1 MTPAFHDRDG
11 GLFAEDV
18 DLTALAEAV
27 GTPFFCYSSAAMTDR
42 YKALAA
48 VLDPLGIDILFAV
61 KANSNQAVIA
71 TLAAAGAGADV
82 VSEGEIRQALA
93 AGVPARRIVFAGV
106 AKTAAEMAFAL
117 EAGIGQFNVE
127 SFAELTMLDA
137 VAREMGRVAP
147 VGLRVNPDVDA
158 GTHEK
163 ITTGRKENKFGV
175 DIAAAP
181 AFFAAAADMAGI
193 DARSMSLHIGS
204 QITQLEPFER
214 AYRGLREMTL
224 ALRAAGVT
232 IDHLDLGGGL
242 GIVYADETAPDLN
255 QYARIVRD
263 TVGDLGCRLSV
274 EPGRFLVGNAGI
286 LVCQVILVKPG
297 ETRDFI
303 FTDGAMND
311 LIRPTLYEAY
321 HAIRPLRPRGPAQAR
336 PADIVGPVCE
346 SGDYLGKGR
355 YLPNLEVGDLV
366 AVMGAGAYGAV
377 MASTYNSRPLAPEVL
392 VAGARHH
399 VIRPR
404 LSYAELLA
412 RDSVPLWLTDQTVD
426 HGA

>member
-1 MTPAFHDRDG
+1 MTPGFHDRDG
-11 GLFAEDV
+11 TLFAEDV
-18 DLTALAEAV
+18 DLAALAETV
-27 GTPFFCYSSAAMTDR
+27 GTPFFCYSSAAMVGR
-42 YKALAA
+42 YQALAA
-48 VLDPLGIDILFAV
+48 VLDPLGVDILFAV

-93 AGVPARRIVFAGV
+93 AGVPAHRIVFAGV
-106 AKTAAEMAFAL
+106 AKTEAEMAFAL

-137 VAREMGRVAP
+137 VARKMGRVAP

-175 DIAAAP
+175 DIAEAP
-181 AFFAAAADMAGI
+181 AFFAAAADLAGV

-204 QITQLEPFER
+204 QITDLAPFER

-232 IDHLDLGGGL
+232 IDHLDIGGGL
-242 GIVYADETAPDLN
+242 GIVYGDETAPDLDR
-255 QYARIVRD
+255 YAAIVRD

-286 LVCQVILVKPG
+286 LVCRVILVKAG

-311 LIRPTLYEAY
+311 LIRPTLYDAY
-321 HAIRPLRPRGPAQAR
+321 HAIRPLHPRGPARKR

-346 SGDYLGKGR
+346 SGDYFGKGR
-355 YLPNLEVGDLV
+355 HLPPVEVGDLM

-392 VAGARHH
+392 VAGDRHH

-404 LSYAELLA
+404 LSYADLLA
-412 RDSVPLWLTDQTVD
+412 RDSVPTWLTT
-426 HGA
+426 

>member
-1 MTPAFHDRDG
+1 MTPGFHDRDG
-11 GLFAEDV
+11 TLFAEDV
-18 DLTALAEAV
+18 DLAALAETV
-27 GTPFFCYSSAAMTDR
+27 GTPFFCYSSAAMVGR
-42 YKALAA
+42 YQALAA
-48 VLDPLGIDILFAV
+48 VLDPLGVDILFAV

-93 AGVPARRIVFAGV
+93 AGVPAHRIVFAGV
-106 AKTAAEMAFAL
+106 AKTEAEMAFAL

-137 VAREMGRVAP
+137 VARKMGRVAP

-175 DIAAAP
+175 DIAEAP
-181 AFFAAAADMAGI
+181 AFFAAAADLAGV

-204 QITQLEPFER
+204 QITDLAPFER

-232 IDHLDLGGGL
+232 IDHLDIGGGL
-242 GIVYADETAPDLN
+242 GIVYGDETALDLDR
-255 QYARIVRD
+255 YAAIVRD

-286 LVCQVILVKPG
+286 LVSG
-297 ETRDFI
+297 DF
-303 FTDGAMND
+303 G
-311 LIRPTLYEAY
+311 
-321 HAIRPLRPRGPAQAR
+321 
-336 PADIVGPVCE
+336 E
-346 SGDYLGKGR
+346 SGR
-355 YLPNLEVGDLV
+355 NPRFHFHRRGD
-366 AVMGAGAYGAV
+366 
-377 MASTYNSRPLAPEVL
+377 E
-392 VAGARHH
+392 
-399 VIRPR
+399 
-404 LSYAELLA
+404 
-412 RDSVPLWLTDQTVD
+412 
-426 HGA
+426 